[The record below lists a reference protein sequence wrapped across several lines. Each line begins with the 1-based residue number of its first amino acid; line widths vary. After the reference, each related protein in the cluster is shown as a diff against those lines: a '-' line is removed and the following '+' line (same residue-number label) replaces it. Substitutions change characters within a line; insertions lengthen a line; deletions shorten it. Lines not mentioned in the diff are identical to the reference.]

1 MVIVT
6 RAFDWSDYD
15 LRRMASL
22 ATVGYLVIHHTA
34 SPDVPVEEI
43 DRWHRGRGWVGVGY
57 HYLVRADGTVEKGRP
72 DDKQGAHVL
81 GYNDKSLGIAVAGNF
96 VSEPPPDRQFESLV
110 RLVNGLKME
119 YPIAHVV
126 RHRDLQAT
134 DCPGDAFPW
143 DEFLTR
149 LKRYGEEQAA
159 GPAPRVEDWK
169 AQIVQDA
176 RAWNL
181 ITQDHDPDEP
191 APKWFVLAVA
201 LNALKVIKSK

>member
-1 MVIVT
+1 
-6 RAFDWSDYD
+6 
-15 LRRMASL
+15 
-22 ATVGYLVIHHTA
+22 
-34 SPDVPVEEI
+34 
-43 DRWHRGRGWVGVGY
+43 VGY

-96 VSEPPPDRQFESLV
+96 VSESPPEAQLASLV
-110 RLVNGLKME
+110 RLINGLKME
-119 YPIAHVV
+119 YPAAQVV
-126 RHRDLQAT
+126 RHRDLQGT

-143 DEFLTR
+143 DEFRVR

-159 GPAPRVEDWK
+159 GRAPRAEDWK
-169 AQIVQDA
+169 VQIVQNA

-201 LNALKVIKSK
+201 LNTLKVVKSK